1 MIKNDIV
8 NINSQCQV
16 VFFNWTYP
24 IVTEILTDAQLASS
38 TPMDVSKYLTS
49 ISFSKTLADPVG
61 NFSLTLPNDRDWK
74 DVLHPGTWGLVYM
87 SQDDALSIPLDNDL
101 PSMNAL
107 TLQQDKIR
115 GIIYIDRVAP
125 AGRVGEE
132 RGEYDVEFIVSG
144 RDFGVVYT
152 ENEIFYNRLFYEGKI
167 QEAAAGQLRISGTRN
182 TADLLKVIH
191 RVFFAPDLLGITLE
205 GGTSLQKDIPRQWM
219 LPQNLFTAL
228 GIQGRKGESYFGS
241 IPEEQILNF
250 GTTLCSFP
258 VDNPMT
264 QINGKA
270 WDRLKSF
277 SIEPFHE
284 LFTETNDNG
293 QPNLNFRYI
302 PWKTSVNSLSKL
314 GKLDPHVLRMASE
327 VPQVPIDSI
336 DIIDFDVGEE
346 SHNRYNYFLT
356 TIDGSLYSANDTM
369 ANLADITPQ
378 TGFPRIQA
386 NSVKRYGLRLMYTT
400 VNALFQ
406 LGSERADATLL
417 RLHNELMLEYWNN
430 AVFMESGTIDI
441 IGRNDVKVGKVLSIA
456 DYVPYN
462 GGKVFYIEGY
472 TDHFTV
478 DDKGAG
484 LWTQSLTV
492 TRGFHPGAVGK
503 RGEEYTDNGEFTGFK
518 S

>member
-16 VFFNWTYP
+16 VFFPWTHNF
-24 IVTEILTDAQLASS
+24 VTEALTDQQLSDSS
-38 TPMDVSKYLTS
+38 LLDVSKYLTS
-49 ISFSKTLADPVG
+49 MSFTKSLGDATG

-74 DVLHPGTWGLVYM
+74 QILHPGVWGVVYM
-87 SQDDALSIPLDNDL
+87 SQDDALTIPQDNDV
-101 PSMNAL
+101 PSLTAL
-107 TLQQDKIR
+107 TLQQDKVR
-115 GIIYIDRVAP
+115 GILYIDRVAP
-125 AGRVGEE
+125 SAHVGEE

-144 RDFGVVYT
+144 RDFGVVYV
-152 ENEIFYNRLFYEGKI
+152 ENEIFFNRLLYEGKI

-182 TADLLKVIH
+182 TADLLNVLH
-191 RVFFAPDLLGITLE
+191 EVFFSPDELGISLQ
-205 GGTSLQKDIPRQWM
+205 GGANLQKDIPLQWM
-219 LPQNLFTAL
+219 LPQNLFTIL
-228 GIQGRKGESYFGS
+228 GLQTRNGQSYYGS
-241 IPEEQILNF
+241 IPRSQLLNF
-250 GTTLCSFP
+250 SPTLCSFP

-293 QPNLNFRYI
+293 QPNLIFRYI
-302 PWKTSVNSLSKL
+302 PWKTTKNSATTL
-314 GKLDPHVLRMASE
+314 GKLDSYVKRMASE
-327 VPQVPIDSI
+327 VAQVPIDSI
-336 DIIDFDVGEE
+336 DIIDFDIGEE
-346 SHNRYNYFLT
+346 NHNRYNYFLT
-356 TIDGSLYSANDTM
+356 VIDSSLYSANDTV
-369 ANLADITPQ
+369 ATLADITPQ
-378 TGFPRIQA
+378 TGFPRIQS
-386 NSVKRYGLRLMYTT
+386 NSIKRYGLRLMYTT

-406 LGSERADATLL
+406 LGSERADSDLL

-441 IGRNDVKVGKVLSIA
+441 IGRNDVKVGKVLQVA

-492 TRGFHPGAVGK
+492 TRGFYPNFIGR
-503 RGEEYTDNGEFTGFK
+503 RGEPYVDNGEFTGFK
-518 S
+518 